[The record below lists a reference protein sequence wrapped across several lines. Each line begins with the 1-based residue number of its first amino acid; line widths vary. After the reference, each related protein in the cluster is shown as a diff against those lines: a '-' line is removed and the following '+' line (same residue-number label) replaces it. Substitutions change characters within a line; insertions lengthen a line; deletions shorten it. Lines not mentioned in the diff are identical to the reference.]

1 MKLSKK
7 AKTVLVSV
15 IWIACI
21 LAFVTGLFHKALAVY
36 MASVHLVFN
45 HLDHGIMLC
54 REVERRGVLDDYLV
68 TFETLNGEK
77 VVVKMFPEIFP
88 VLVFSD
94 SFDPWPG

>member
-21 LAFVTGLFHKALAVY
+21 LAFVTGLFHKALAGY

-45 HLDHGIMLC
+45 HLDHGIMLF
-54 REVERRGVLDDYLV
+54 REIEEGGGFDDYSV
-68 TFETLNGEK
+68 IFETLNGER
-77 VVVKMFPEIFP
+77 VTVTMFPEIFP
-88 VLVFSD
+88 VLVFRD